1 MTKKFTVNVGGQNMD
16 VWGPDEGTQ
25 EQAQEQAT
33 RLMAQKQTA
42 DVQRDFSGPGRVL
55 ANVAQGG
62 AELVGGPAQLMGA
75 TPGPLY
81 QQAEATPTTT
91 GDKIARFTGAALPFT
106 PLGAIAGGTKVIPG
120 GATTVAGA
128 PASKVGISTIP
139 PWLAGATVP
148 RAVGAIEG
156 ASAPAD
162 SNTQRAI
169 NTGIGAF
176 TGGLGRGA
184 ASSTLDRLAGM
195 VAGGWAG
202 HGIGGWVP
210 ALIGGKVGS
219 EVGPET
225 HQAVAGFLRQFP
237 PSVVARA
244 IAQLGDPFTR
254 MLAKQ
259 YDAMPSDR
267 PQTPPQQ

>member
-1 MTKKFTVNVGGQNMD
+1 MEFDAAMTKKFTVNVGGQNMD

-33 RLMAQKQTA
+33 RLMAQKQAA

-81 QQAEATPTTT
+81 QQTEAAPTTT
-91 GDKIARFTGAALPFT
+91 GDKIARFAGAALPLA
-106 PLGAIAGGTKVIPG
+106 PLGAAG
-120 GATTVAGA
+120 
-128 PASKVGISTIP
+128 VGVSR
-139 PWLAGATVP
+139 G
-148 RAVGAIEG
+148 VGAVEG

-162 SNTQRAI
+162 SPTQRAI
-169 NTGIGAF
+169 NTGLGGIIG
-176 TGGLGRGA
+176 GGAPSSLG
-184 ASSTLDRLAGM
+184 RLAGM
-195 VAGGWAG
+195 TTGMLHGGLGGLESLFSGYLGGQIGSQAHHTVAN
-202 HGIGGWVP
+202 
-210 ALIGGKVGS
+210 
-219 EVGPET
+219 
-225 HQAVAGFLRQFP
+225 FLRQYP

-244 IAQLGDPFTR
+244 LAQLGDPFTR

-267 PQTPPQQ
+267 PPTPPQQ